1 VEWEYQV
8 GDLIAVAGSSQLYF
22 HFPTEE
28 WYNLQE
34 GDLGFI
40 VARELNEFG
49 NAYLVKLFRHS
60 ADVYWLYDDEI
71 ELISEHKNER

>member
-28 WYNLQE
+28 WYNLEE

-49 NAYLVKLFRHS
+49 NAYLVKLFKHTGN
-60 ADVYWLYDDEI
+60 VYWLYDDEI

>member
-8 GDLIAVAGSSQLYF
+8 GDIVAIIGASQLYF

-28 WYNLQE
+28 WYNLKE
-34 GDLGFI
+34 GDLGFV
-40 VARELNEFG
+40 VARELNDFG
-49 NAYLVKLFRHS
+49 NAYLVKLFKHS
-60 ADVYWLYDDEI
+60 KNVYWMYDDEL